1 MRQKDIKLLWGRA
14 ASRCSKCK
22 ANLAYDEKA
31 RSGAMVV
38 GEQAHIVAESEDGP
52 RGKSSLTTDERDEYA
67 NLILLCPTCHTVV
80 DNAELDFP
88 VERLHQIKTRHELW
102 VSESLAEPGVGEDAA
117 ALVYAHVID
126 QIVDGFDLRD
136 WKRWASNASGPQHR
150 WSAHAPRRVRAARET
165 VVRANWPGVHAEL
178 ELAIAALAGSVGL
191 ALDVFA
197 EHAKPIDDE
206 ELELDRFYKVMPW
219 DAETYHRLHAEFQ
232 DWSTVCDELLREAT
246 RAANWFAD
254 CVRRD
259 INPTFFLLEGK
270 FVLVEQVGLEYWTS
284 VREYEASSRPSSE
297 SEIDA
302 RLNEIIRPYRAH
314 HKPGDESE

>member
-22 ANLAYDEKA
+22 ADLAYDEKA
-31 RSGAMVV
+31 RSGAMAV

-52 RGKSSLTTDERDEYA
+52 RGKSSLTTEERDEYA

-80 DNAELDFP
+80 DGAELDFP

-102 VSESLAEPGVGEDAA
+102 VSESLAEPSAGEDAA

-126 QIVDGFDLRD
+126 QLVDGFDLRD
-136 WKRWASNASGPQHR
+136 WKRWASNASGPQHT
-150 WSAHAPRRVRAARET
+150 WSAHAPKRVRAVRET
-165 VVRANWPGVHAEL
+165 VVRANWPRVHAEL
-178 ELAIAALAGSVGL
+178 ELAIAALAASVGL
-191 ALDVFA
+191 ALEVFV
-197 EHAKPIDDE
+197 EHAKPIDEE
-206 ELELDRFYKVMPW
+206 ELALDRFYKISAW
-219 DAETYHRLHAEFQ
+219 DPETYHRLHAEFR
-232 DWSTVCDELLREAT
+232 DWSSACDELLREAT

-270 FVLVEQVGLEYWTS
+270 FVIVEQVRLEYWTS
-284 VREYEASSRPSSE
+284 VPEYEASSKPSSE
-297 SEIDA
+297 SAIDA

-314 HKPGDESE
+314 HMPGDVSE